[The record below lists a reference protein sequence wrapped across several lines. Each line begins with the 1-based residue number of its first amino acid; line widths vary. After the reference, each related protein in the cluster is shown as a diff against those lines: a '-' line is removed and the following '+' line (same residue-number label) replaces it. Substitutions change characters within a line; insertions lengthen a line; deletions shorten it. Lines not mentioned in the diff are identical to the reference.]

1 MRIAI
6 LGTRGVPARYGG
18 FETAAEEIGRRLA
31 DWNHEVVVYCR
42 NPGQTARSYVG
53 MQLVNLPALRNKATE
68 TLSHTALSTVHAM
81 VKSRPDVVFL
91 FNAAN
96 APFIPALRAAGIPVA
111 IHVDGLEWKRAK
123 WGRRASA
130 YYRWAEESSTRWAQ
144 AVIADS
150 QGIVDYL
157 LATHGIIATFIPY
170 GAPTVFPHP
179 ERLAELQVR
188 QHGYHL
194 SVARLEPENY
204 VAETVEGYVSS
215 SCRLPL
221 IVVGDAAYS
230 DQYRQQVIAAAHG
243 DPRVRFLGAIWDQE
257 LLDALYAGSASYLH
271 GHSVGGTNPSLLR
284 AMGAGAPVIAN
295 DVPFNREVARENGRY
310 CRNRADVARECE
322 LVETD
327 LPAAIAR
334 GEAGRID
341 ITARYQW
348 DEVAATYEKL
358 AHQLFMADQL
368 GGEHVLYTRRHP
380 ARTVHRSDPY

>member
-1 MRIAI
+1 MRIAL

-31 DWNHEVVVYCR
+31 EWDHEVIVYCR
-42 NPGQTARSYVG
+42 NPGQTRRNYVG
-53 MQLVNLPALRNKATE
+53 MHLVNLPAVRTKALE
-68 TLSHTALSTVHAM
+68 TLSHTAASVAHS
-81 VKSRPDVVFL
+81 VVRSRPDVVFL

-96 APFIPALRAAGIPVA
+96 APFIPVLRAAGIPVA

-157 LATHGIIATFIPY
+157 LTQHGIIATYIAY
-170 GAPTVFPHP
+170 GAPSVQPHP
-179 ERLAELQVR
+179 QRLIEVGVPPR
-188 QHGYHL
+188 GYHL
-194 SVARLEPENY
+194 TVARFEPENH
-204 VAETVEGYVSS
+204 VADIVEGYVLSDS
-215 SCRLPL
+215 RLPL
-221 IVVGDAAYS
+221 LVVGDAAYS
-230 DQYRQQVIAAAHG
+230 DRYRQVVLAAAGG
-243 DPRVRFLGAIWDQE
+243 DPRVRFLGSIWDQE
-257 LLDALYAGSASYLH
+257 LLDALYASSASYLH

-295 DVPFNREVARENGRY
+295 DVPFNREVARDNGRY
-310 CRNRADVARECE
+310 CRTAEELARELDLLE
-322 LVETD
+322 AD
-327 LPAAIAR
+327 LPSALAR
-334 GEAGRID
+334 GEAGRLD

-358 AHQLFMADQL
+358 AHQLFMSDQL
-368 GGEHVLYTRRHP
+368 AAEHLYSRRVP
-380 ARTVHRSDPY
+380 VHTPGHWEAS